1 MLNEALGEKAK
12 KTLIGFVE
20 KINPML
26 EKYWDDEISNSFGFN
41 ETQQQ
46 LVKKMLLHA
55 RSHNLVGG
63 KRIRGAFVYYG
74 YGLGEAVVDE
84 RIWKAAMAV
93 ELVHTA
99 LLMHDDFMDEDKLRR
114 GKPTTHEYFA
124 KGDKHYGEAMAVNVG
139 DAVLCLGYEM
149 LMDCGFE
156 SDRVIRAMEK
166 LLRGITNTTYGQ
178 AYDVSL
184 PKSGDMTEEKVM
196 SLHKAKTAIYTYENP
211 LFIGGIL
218 GGLGEKELSI
228 LHEYSMK
235 GGVAFQLQD
244 DILGIYGESEKTGK
258 SDDSDLLQGK
268 STLLIIKAM
277 EMGNSEQKS
286 AIGDVWGNKVAS
298 ALQIELAKKAI
309 KDSGSYEYSVKV
321 AKRLAREAVIEAR
334 KLREWD
340 MNSNSVDFI
349 EGVAE
354 YMVDR
359 EV

>member
-20 KINPML
+20 KINPRL

-166 LLRGITNTTYGQ
+166 LLRGITNTAWGQ
-178 AYDVSL
+178 GYDVTL
-184 PKSGDMTEEKVM
+184 EAFTHWTQEDVLV
-196 SLHKAKTAIYTYENP
+196 LHRAKTAVYTYENP
-211 LFIGGIL
+211 LFAGTFLAVLPDGVRNILKDYSRDGGI
-218 GGLGEKELSI
+218 
-228 LHEYSMK
+228 
-235 GGVAFQLQD
+235 AFQLQD
-244 DILGIYGESEKTGK
+244 DILGVYGDPAKTGK
-258 SDDSDLLQGK
+258 SADSDLKQGK
-268 STLLIIKAM
+268 CTLLVLKVF
-277 EMGNSEQKS
+277 EEGTEQQKT
-286 AIGDVWGNKVAS
+286 AVRRVWGKRDAGREELDAAKV
-298 ALQIELAKKAI
+298 AI
-309 KDSGSYEYSVKV
+309 KDSGSYEYSKNLAMGYA
-321 AKRLAREAVIEAR
+321 AKAAKTAE
-334 KLREWD
+334 KLRELKLNPEAID
-340 MNSNSVDFI
+340 YI
-349 EGVAE
+349 QGIAE
-354 YMVDR
+354 YMTER